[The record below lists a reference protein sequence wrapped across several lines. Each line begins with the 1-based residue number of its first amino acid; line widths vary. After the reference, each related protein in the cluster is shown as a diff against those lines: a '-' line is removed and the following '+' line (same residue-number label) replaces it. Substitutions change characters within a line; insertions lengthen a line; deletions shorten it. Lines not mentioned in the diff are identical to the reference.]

1 MLTQLSICGPT
12 WGAHM
17 APACSLVG
25 SLPGLNASQHVDSGM
40 NLSHEERFLL
50 CCRCLWP
57 GRCLMLHTSDLI
69 AHLERTWD
77 TCPLPSSII
86 ASMKCHLCK
95 VAMHSC
101 LTKYWCSCAAVLC
114 DQAGVRCAHAGNA
127 RRPRSALRQL
137 PTGPA
142 ALESAVST
150 CRVSWRMQLSFAAV
164 SLPRSTCR
172 STGRRQMVKPPLEA
186 YRVSPAQHRPDL

>member
-1 MLTQLSICGPT
+1 MPCTC
-12 WGAHM
+12 
-17 APACSLVG
+17 
-25 SLPGLNASQHVDSGM
+25 DSGM

-57 GRCLMLHTSDLI
+57 GRCLMLHTSNLI

-86 ASMKCHLCK
+86 ASIKCPLYK
-95 VAMHSC
+95 AVMHSC
-101 LTKYWCSCAAVLC
+101 LTKYMCSCAAILC
-114 DQAGVRCAHAGNA
+114 DQAGVRCAHAGDA
-127 RRPRSALRQL
+127 RLPRSALRQL

-142 ALESAVST
+142 ALKSAVSIHSS
-150 CRVSWRMQLSFAAV
+150 RIPWRMQLSFAAT

-172 STGRRQMVKPPLEA
+172 CTGRREMVANVLELFYWTKCRLA
-186 YRVSPAQHRPDL
+186 CMPHKG